1 MTGLT
6 EVYDGGSLR
15 RLTIGASLFVVGA
28 AAALAGIVLATTAF
42 GADLLGVLGA
52 REVAGVLAGL
62 GVPVALVGVLTTL
75 PARPR
80 VRVASVLGLAV
91 AGFAVGLFW
100 MAYPS
105 NWVHGDR
112 LAGPT
117 VAVYFV
123 GVVVV
128 FWALFAGVATFQRRR
143 SPGGTVQLEVRDGEP
158 RIVTVPRRI
167 RSTLGGGVGLL
178 GGVPDP
184 GPETQTATRSDGGTA
199 TAQTRT
205 RTRTRARGD
214 ADATAD
220 DPELSERERAS
231 RRSGADPYCGNCER
245 FRYVRTEDG
254 LEPFCGYDGTLMD
267 DMDACE
273 NWTANTDRTTELD
286 ELSTPRGQHRD
297 GSDSG
302 RGTDHAEVLD

>member
-80 VRVASVLGLAV
+80 VRVTSVLGLAV

-128 FWALFAGVATFQRRR
+128 FWTLFAGVATFQRRR
-143 SPGGTVQLEVRDGEP
+143 SPGGTVRLEVRDGEP
-158 RIVTVPRRI
+158 RIVTVPRRL

-178 GGVPDP
+178 GGVPDT
-184 GPETQTATRSDGGTA
+184 GPETQTATRSDGGT
-199 TAQTRT
+199 TAS
-205 RTRTRARGD
+205 ASDAGGSGD
-214 ADATAD
+214 GDATAV
-220 DPELSERERAS
+220 SERERA
-231 RRSGADPYCGNCER
+231 RRRPGADPYCGNCEE

-254 LEPFCGYDGTLMD
+254 LEPYCGFHETLMD

-273 NWTANTDRTTELD
+273 DWTPN
-286 ELSTPRGQHRD
+286 G
-297 GSDSG
+297 
-302 RGTDHAEVLD
+302 